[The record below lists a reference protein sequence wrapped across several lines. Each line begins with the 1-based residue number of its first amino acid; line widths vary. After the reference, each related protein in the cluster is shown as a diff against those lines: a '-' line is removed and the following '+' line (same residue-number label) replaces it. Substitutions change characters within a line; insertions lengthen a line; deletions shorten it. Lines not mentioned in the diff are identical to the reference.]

1 MISSNSK
8 DMQYFQQS
16 QDTSRQQLQGVHLN
30 PSYMSHNMTGMALLH
45 LPALSLAS
53 QRGP

>member
-1 MISSNSK
+1 MK
-8 DMQYFQQS
+8 YLQQS
-16 QDTSRQQLQGVHLN
+16 QDASRQQLQGVILN
-30 PSYMSHNMTGMALLH
+30 PSSMSHNMTGMSLLH